1 MAAVRTRLPTVIAAA
16 ALLVAAAACTR
27 GSALPS
33 PTASALTPT
42 STSVVTPPSA
52 TPSATITSSPS
63 VEPVVLP
70 PGVPAT
76 YPRDV
81 EPGDLPPAALVP
93 DGAEVT
99 GTSFAGPEAV
109 IVTYASGG
117 DPFAREQGLVV
128 WRRFPGGADPWRAR
142 LGFRD
147 KPNAGVLGIQVE
159 TADVTGDGEPDAISF
174 ENVGGSGVCGTWR
187 VLALSA
193 AADTQT
199 YERDLCDATVTAS
212 AKPVG
217 IRLTESVFGPGD
229 PHCCPS
235 ATRETVLV
243 WTDPKW
249 KVATTKESPT

>member
-1 MAAVRTRLPTVIAAA
+1 MISAA
-16 ALLVAAAACTR
+16 ALLVAAAACSR

-33 PTASALTPT
+33 PTASAATPT
-42 STSVVTPPSA
+42 STSVDTPRTP
-52 TPSATITSSPS
+52 TPSATVTSAPS

-76 YPRDV
+76 YAHDV
-81 EPGDLPPAALVP
+81 EPGDLPPASLVP

-99 GTSFAGPEAV
+99 GTSFAGSDAV
-109 IVTYASGG
+109 IVTYASGD

-128 WRRFPGGADPWRAR
+128 WRRFAGGVDPWRAR
-142 LGFRD
+142 FGFRD

-174 ENVGGSGVCGTWR
+174 ENIGGSGVCGTWR

-193 AADTQT
+193 VADAQT

-217 IRLTESVFGPGD
+217 IRVTESVFGPGD

-243 WTDPKW
+243 WTGARW
-249 KVATTKESPT
+249 KVASRTQTSN